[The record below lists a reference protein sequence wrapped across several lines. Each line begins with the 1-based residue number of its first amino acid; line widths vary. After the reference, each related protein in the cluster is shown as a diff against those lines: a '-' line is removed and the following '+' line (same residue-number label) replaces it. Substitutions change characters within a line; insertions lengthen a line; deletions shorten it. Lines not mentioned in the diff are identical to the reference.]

1 MAFSMNSVN
10 TEHWYAWAVGLPQSW
25 LSEIVAVKGHDTRR
39 SLERERAWPGWI
51 MVKSTFALG
60 YSISHEAR
68 ALLMQ
73 EVPDR
78 VRKPAFR
85 NQELAGKPNFVV
97 KAAVDGDTLSCTT
110 PEANHDTYVFKWN
123 VDDGEFT
130 LVGPLVENNQLPA
143 GWYVLSN
150 SMIPKAGQECI
161 YGLPSLF
168 LEIV

>member
-1 MAFSMNSVN
+1 MNSIN
-10 TEHWYAWAVGLPQSW
+10 IEHWYAWAVGLPQSW
-25 LSEIVAVKGHDTRR
+25 LAEILAVKGHDTRR
-39 SLERERAWPGWI
+39 ALERERAWPGWI

-78 VRKPAFR
+78 VYKPAFR
-85 NQELAGKPNFVV
+85 DQGLAGKPDLVV
-97 KAAVDGDTLSCTT
+97 NASVAGNTLSCTV
-110 PEANHDTYVFKWN
+110 PVDGSDAYVFEWN
-123 VDDGEFT
+123 VDDREFT

>member
-1 MAFSMNSVN
+1 MSFSMNSVN

-25 LSEIVAVKGHDTRR
+25 LTEILAVKGHDTRR
-39 SLERERAWPGWI
+39 TLERERAWPGWI
-51 MVKSTFALG
+51 MVESTVALG

-78 VRKPAFR
+78 VYKPAVR
-85 NQELAGKPNFVV
+85 DQGLAGKPDLVV
-97 KAAVDGDTLSCTT
+97 NASVDKGMLSCTM
-110 PEANHDTYVFKWN
+110 PEANYVTCVFEWN
-123 VDDGEFT
+123 VDDREFT

-150 SMIPKAGQECI
+150 SMIPKAGKECI